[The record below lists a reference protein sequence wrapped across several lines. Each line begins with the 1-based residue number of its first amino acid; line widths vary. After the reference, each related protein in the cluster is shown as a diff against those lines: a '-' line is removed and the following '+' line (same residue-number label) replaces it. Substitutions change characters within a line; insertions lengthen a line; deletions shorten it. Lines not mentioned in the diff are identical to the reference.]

1 MVIKCKDEQNLMILL
16 LWTDPF
22 QPETDWIGACYSVDN
37 AEWDNGTIVT
47 DGIGG

>member
-1 MVIKCKDEQNLMILL
+1 MTIHCTDEKSMMTFL

-22 QPETDWIGACYSVDN
+22 QPASDWWGACYTMGG
-37 AEWDNGTIVT
+37 EEDNGCIVT